1 MLSKRIKSSFFFFSS
16 EKKKKPRSNDFLD
29 IYIYLKSLWP
39 MFLITV
45 PTVDGSV
52 TIGFEGN
59 LGFLSAICTS
69 NIVHFTG
76 CAIIPTTAIG
86 SFSFF
91 HLYILPL
98 FYRWLFVSLEP
109 EDCHIQTLYLILW
122 LLLDAASSKVI
133 YNMTLLNIYV

>member
-1 MLSKRIKSSFFFFSS
+1 
-16 EKKKKPRSNDFLD
+16 
-29 IYIYLKSLWP
+29 

-59 LGFLSAICTS
+59 LGFLSAICTR

-76 CAIIPTTAIG
+76 CAIIPTTTIG

-98 FYRWLFVSLEP
+98 FYPWLLVSLEP
-109 EDCHIQTLYLILW
+109 EDCHIQTGYLTLWIL
-122 LLLDAASSKVI
+122 LVKTSSKVI
-133 YNMTLLNIYV
+133 YNMTPLNIHI